1 MEHDDPAAAG
11 MARLTAGRGWQ
22 PKYLVKIV
30 VGPEMALDQPYW
42 EVLQTWKKK
51 LEPWGAKSRYRALF
65 DWKHTKKLGTSITSV
80 PQVGVT
86 SSEATKA
93 AAAIEAKVYETWD
106 DAVDEVRERWATWKK
121 KSDAS
126 WTSWAPDR
134 GGSAAYVIVGRG
146 PHDPERRSVAR
157 SLARKG
163 QKVTKP
169 LGWRV
174 VLKFDPERTMG
185 LIMKHLSDGEP
196 RTFNRIGV
204 EMLDMTAD
212 HLFQTPFE
220 DAIWLGVE
228 RGYIEYA
235 NWAPLLF
242 RLTPKGKKA
251 VKGGGA
257 HKNPGGI
264 ALPNVK
270 VPSKVQAQKQAASQ
284 AKKLVGI
291 APHRV
296 EGEITSKSLGDISYA
311 SGSFVASYSIGA
323 QSGAHVGLAW
333 SDMSGWEVRTLGF
346 GFNKLTVKAKEAVK
360 PVLDKAGV
368 KPEPFRIGQ
377 DWTNSQGD
385 SGLTFDAYAKQVF
398 TPVVKALGKKGR

>member
-1 MEHDDPAAAG
+1 MGTFA
-11 MARLTAGRGWQ
+11 
-22 PKYLVKIV
+22 I
-30 VGPEMALDQPYW
+30 
-42 EVLQTWKKK
+42 EV
-51 LEPWGAKSRYRALF
+51 
-65 DWKHTKKLGTSITSV
+65 I
-80 PQVGVT
+80 PQVGVKG
-86 SSEATKA
+86 SEATKA
-93 AAAIEAKVYETWD
+93 AVAIEKKVYETWE
-106 DAVDEVRERWATWKK
+106 ASVEKCRKHWEEWEK
-121 KSDAS
+121 KSHAS
-126 WTSWAPDR
+126 WTRRVPDR
-134 GGSAAYVIVGRG
+134 SGKAAYVIIIRG

-157 SLARKG
+157 SLAKKG

-169 LGWRV
+169 LGWRK
-174 VLKFDPERTMG
+174 VLKFDPEATMW

-204 EMLDMTAD
+204 EMLDQTAD
-212 HLFQTPFE
+212 HLFETPFE

-235 NWAPLLF
+235 NWAPILF
-242 RLTPKGKKA
+242 RLTPEGKKA
-251 VKGGGA
+251 IRSKRA
-257 HKNPGGI
+257 RKNPGGK

-270 VPSKVQAQKQAASQ
+270 TPAAAQAKKQAAAQ

-296 EGEITSKSLGDISYA
+296 EGEITSKSVGDISYD

-333 SDMSGWEVRTLGF
+333 NDMSGWELRTLGF

-360 PVLDKAGV
+360 PILDKAGV

-377 DWTNSQGD
+377 DWSNSQGD
-385 SGLTFDAYAKQVF
+385 SGLTLDAYAKQVF
-398 TPVVKALGKKGR
+398 TPVVKALGSKRR